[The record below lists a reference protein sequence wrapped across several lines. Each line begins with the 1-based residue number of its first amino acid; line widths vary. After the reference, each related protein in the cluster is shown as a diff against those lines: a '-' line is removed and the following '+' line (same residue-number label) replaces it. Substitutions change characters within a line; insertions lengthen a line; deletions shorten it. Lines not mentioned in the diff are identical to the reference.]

1 MRGEAR
7 RLRVYALNSVVNGS
21 GALVCV
27 AVCNARRNKS
37 KYGAQLK
44 TNSCIYIYKAINTV
58 I

>member
-44 TNSCIYIYKAINTV
+44 TNSCIYI
-58 I
+58 